1 MSSVDDE
8 IRRLLRQ
15 INGLERNIDSE
26 RSALR
31 QAGED
36 RRKFESRL
44 GDVEAVRSMI
54 TKTFDDEVS
63 DVRSYQNGVK
73 NKLRDA
79 TAGLS
84 HEEALITSI
93 EEDLEQHVE
102 NDSCGSQMLESLR
115 QEIDRCESEIQE
127 ARSRE
132 NSVQSNIDWYQ
143 TQRTSLVYQARR
155 LADQPDA
162 TVLVTE
168 RTWY

>member
-15 INGLERNIDSE
+15 INSLERSIDAE
-26 RSALR
+26 RNALWR
-31 QAGED
+31 AGED

-44 GDVEAVRSMI
+44 GDIEAVRSML
-54 TKTFDDEVS
+54 TRTFDDEVG
-63 DVRSYQNGVK
+63 DVRACQNGVK

-79 TAGLS
+79 TAGLN

-93 EEDLEQHVE
+93 EKDLEQHVE
-102 NDSCGSQMLESLR
+102 NDAYGSQMLESLR
-115 QEIDRCESEIQE
+115 QEINRCESEIQE

-132 NSVQSNIDWYQ
+132 SYVRSNIDRYQ

-162 TVLVTE
+162 TVLVME
-168 RTWY
+168 RAGY